1 MYPINYSYKFFKIS
15 YFKIK
20 NYFCYK
26 PIRLEP
32 MKNLKSFFSFLFMA
46 LLSTQAMAQSH
57 ISFEVSFVEPQAHY
71 AEVSMLLKGNNQPQI
86 DVKMPVW
93 APGSYLVR
101 EFAKNVEGF
110 KAIDEKGQ
118 ALASQKVNKSTWRIQ
133 NPKKSD
139 IRISYRVYA
148 FEISVRTSFV
158 DASHAFLSPTGIFM
172 YPAGQLAKSSTVT
185 IKPFA
190 SWSKV
195 STGLSPVKAGA
206 FTYTAP
212 NFDILFDSPIE
223 VGNQDVFEFT
233 AAGVRHEV
241 AMYGGG
247 NYNAEKL
254 KVDMAKIVEQATAV
268 FGENP
273 NKYYVFIVH
282 NYASGG
288 GGLEHLNSTVLG
300 HPRGQYAS
308 ENGYKS
314 FLSLVAHEYFH
325 LWNVKRLRPV
335 ALGPFNYDAENYT
348 SNLWIAE
355 GFTAYYDNL
364 FVRRAGFY
372 SPDQYLGMLASG
384 LSTVAN
390 QPGSL
395 EQSAHE
401 ASFDAWIKQYRP
413 NENSRNSSIS
423 YYDKG
428 SIIAMLMDLEILQAT
443 SGQKKLDD
451 VMNTMYYQ
459 YYYKLARG
467 YTDAEFK
474 DMAGKIA
481 GKSMETFYND
491 YVYGTKKPDY
501 NAFLKAVGYQLVD
514 DNASKN
520 EPYLGISAS
529 ARTGKFLITSV
540 ARNSPAWRDGLN
552 VNDEL
557 LSINDE
563 KVSGTMAELDKA
575 IAAKALGD
583 KLKIGII
590 RDGLPMTIDLSLDR
604 NPAVRYR
611 FVSVDKPSKEQLL
624 LRAKWLAL

>member
-1 MYPINYSYKFFKIS
+1 
-15 YFKIK
+15 
-20 NYFCYK
+20 
-26 PIRLEP
+26 
-32 MKNLKSFFSFLFMA
+32 MKLNRILKTTLSIVFMA
-46 LLSTQAMAQSH
+46 LLTTKATAQRS
-57 ISFEVSFVEPQAHY
+57 IAFEVSFTEPQAHY
-71 AEVSMLLKGNNQPQI
+71 ADVTMILSGNNQAQV

-110 KAIDEKGQ
+110 TALDEKGKT
-118 ALASQKVNKSTWRIQ
+118 LEVLKLNKNTWRIQ

-139 IRISYRVYA
+139 IRISYRVYS

-158 DASHAFLSPTGIFM
+158 DAAHAFLSPTGIFM
-172 YPAGQLAKSSTVT
+172 YPAGQLAKPSTVT
-185 IKPFA
+185 IKPYTG
-190 SWSKV
+190 WTKV
-195 STGLSPVKAGA
+195 TTGLPALANKP
-206 FTYTAP
+206 FTYTAS

-247 NYNAEKL
+247 NYDAAKL

-273 NKYYVFIVH
+273 NKHYVFIVH
-282 NYASGG
+282 NYAGGG

-300 HPRGQYAS
+300 HPRNGYAS
-308 ENGYKS
+308 EAGYQS

-372 SPDQYLGMLASG
+372 SPEQYLDILASG
-384 LSTVAN
+384 LSGVAN

-395 EQSAHE
+395 EQSAHD

-413 NENSRNSSIS
+413 NENSRNSTIS

-428 SIIAMLMDLEILQAT
+428 AVIAMLMDLEILQAT
-443 SGQKKLDD
+443 AGQKSLDD

-459 YYYKLARG
+459 YYYKLGRG

-474 DMAGKIA
+474 DMVGKIA
-481 GKSMETFYND
+481 GKSVDALYND
-491 YVYGTKKPDY
+491 YVYGTKKVEY
-501 NAFLKAVGYQLVD
+501 NSFLSTVGYQLVD

-520 EPYLGISAS
+520 EPYLGVYAS
-529 ARTGKFLITSV
+529 GRTGKLLITSV
-540 ARNSPAWRDGLN
+540 LRNSPAWKYGLN

-557 LSINDE
+557 VAINGE
-563 KVSGTMAELDKA
+563 KVSGPMAEIDKA
-575 IAAKALGD
+575 IAAKQVGE
-583 KLKIGII
+583 KLSVDVI
-590 RDGLPMTIDLSLDR
+590 RDGLPKTIELTLSR

-611 FVSVDKPSKEQLL
+611 FVSVEKPSAQQLAN
-624 LRAKWLAL
+624 RKKWLAL